1 VIPAGVRVGRAPR
14 LRRDRHVS
22 GSRRVGLLS
31 VPRPDLSPEMVPDM
45 VMASSLSLPIPAP
58 RSALRQDVRVSRALL
73 ARLVDTTT
81 AAHAAGLKSFGLLLA
96 DPHDPD
102 FPFVATDVA
111 FFDPNRNRRNDPGLR
126 SAFEAQGEYFRAYDD
141 AGFVADSAELLQLY
155 RRLDECNLEAVALF
169 HVHRRQ
175 PANFSLIDFRLHNPA
190 YAWHLII
197 SLRDP
202 AHPVLQPFAVRKD
215 PTAEFGISDQDH
227 NEGSEQTYT
236 GPEVTPLRL
245 VVHAPDDAVSR
256 QASPGFLGAAER

>member
-1 VIPAGVRVGRAPR
+1 VCPG
-14 LRRDRHVS
+14 
-22 GSRRVGLLS
+22 
-31 VPRPDLSPEMVPDM
+31 
-45 VMASSLSLPIPAP
+45 
-58 RSALRQDVRVSRALL
+58 ALL
-73 ARLVDTTT
+73 ARLLDTTT